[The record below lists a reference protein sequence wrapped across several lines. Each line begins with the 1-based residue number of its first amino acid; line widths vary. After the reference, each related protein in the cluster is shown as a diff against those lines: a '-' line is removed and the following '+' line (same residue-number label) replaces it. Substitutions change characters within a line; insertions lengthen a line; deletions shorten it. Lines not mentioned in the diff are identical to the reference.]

1 MLIILPWV
9 SNSPSLNELGNG
21 KILLSKF
28 PLYLNINLTF
38 KNCVCLGVGKIPI
51 VRAATI
57 FLEGLSFDGDYS
69 WLLYTY
75 SFNPQNNLI
84 RQVLL
89 LSSFYKRR
97 KLSHRELNY
106 RSSSLSRQWSQYQT
120 QAVWFLS
127 LCSWPPCIIYI
138 IFSLQKFVGKNLY
151 LLGMTIFQVRL
162 KIRVSAYWNNPIAL
176 ISISIYSV
184 LGSELIYYQNS
195 LFSFK
200 HIMETLVDSCSSARE

>member
-28 PLYLNINLTF
+28 PLYLNINLTC
-38 KNCVCLGVGKIPI
+38 KNCVCWGVGKIPI

-127 LCSWPPCIIYI
+127 LCSWPPLYYIYYI
-138 IFSLQKFVGKNLY
+138 LSPEVCGKELVFVGDDYISGQVENQGLGLLKQSYSTDFNKHLFCSGVRINL
-151 LLGMTIFQVRL
+151 LPKFIIQL
-162 KIRVSAYWNNPIAL
+162 
-176 ISISIYSV
+176 
-184 LGSELIYYQNS
+184 
-195 LFSFK
+195 
-200 HIMETLVDSCSSARE
+200 